1 MVDKIE
7 FILNLLEESSFSV
20 ESKAPFLRAFIGALD
35 ASNTSRLLIHSISH
49 NLYLRDLINRKI
61 EFDIKDGKGLLYEDL
76 ASKLLHIAK
85 TSKYSVALSALIS
98 LSFLFSSLKTNT
110 QLSIL
115 YFLTNSDRVVFRRK
129 AYKLMLEHY
138 HDDYKNILMQ
148 SWQSY
153 QEIECCRL
161 MIEQLDA
168 ISLLQF
174 RHDLCNKCNAGWLI
188 SKLYIKLGKAHPELL
203 SELRHI
209 NSDAYCYCLWILN
222 LKLPSVSAG
231 ELIDKSHEQSFLIWC
246 LGRLAEWDLIMD
258 VFNLSNLAPQDI
270 SSPT

>member
-7 FILNLLEESSFSV
+7 FILNLLEKSSFSV
-20 ESKAPFLRAFIGALD
+20 ESKAPFLRAFIGTLD
-35 ASNTSRLLIHSISH
+35 ANNTSRLLIHSIPN

-61 EFDIKDGKGLLYEDL
+61 EFDIKDGKGLLYEDV
-76 ASKLLHIAK
+76 ASELLHIAK
-85 TSKYSVALSALIS
+85 ISKYSIALSAIIS
-98 LSFLFSSLKTNT
+98 LSVLFSSLKTKM

-115 YFLTNSDRVVFRRK
+115 YFLTNSDRVLFRRK

-138 HDDYKNILMQ
+138 HDDYKHILIQ

-168 ISLLQF
+168 ISLFHF
-174 RHDLCNKCNAGWLI
+174 RHDLISKCNEGWLI
-188 SKLYIKLGKAHPELL
+188 SKLYIKLGKAYPEIL

-209 NSDAYCYCLWILN
+209 NSDTYCYCLWKLN
-222 LKLPSVSAG
+222 LKLPSISAE
-231 ELIDKSHEQSFLIWC
+231 ELINTSYEQSFLIWC

-258 VFNLSNLAPQDI
+258 IFNLSNSTPQDI
-270 SSPT
+270 SLPT